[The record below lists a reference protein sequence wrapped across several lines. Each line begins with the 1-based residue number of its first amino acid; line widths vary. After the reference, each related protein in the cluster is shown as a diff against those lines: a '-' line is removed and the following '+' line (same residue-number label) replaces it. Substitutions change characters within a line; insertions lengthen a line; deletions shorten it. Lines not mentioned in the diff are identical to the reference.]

1 MNRKPILSIVL
12 LLSMLL
18 ALLSFTVSCDTA
30 EETITVHVT
39 IKGLEDELLCDKD
52 VAVTGKDLSVK
63 NALEQACI
71 DIGLTLTYSS
81 DGKKP
86 IQIGEYV
93 DIGELDALEEEPVEG
108 EEAAEGE
115 EVAEEEA
122 AEEEVAE
129 VTDDSNLY
137 YWDYKVNGA
146 DPTQGGS
153 SVQSI
158 VEGDQIVWTWSKF
171 DVVE

>member
-18 ALLSFTVSCDTA
+18 ALLSFTVACDTA

-86 IQIGEYV
+86 IQIGDYI
-93 DIGELDALEEEPVEG
+93 DIGELDAVEDEV
-108 EEAAEGE
+108 EEAAEGEE

-129 VTDDSNLY
+129 VTDDSNLF